1 MDELVKELLEN
12 GIIIQGFDGEH
23 TWIQMIART
32 TDEVKNTIKTA
43 INKHLSEEAVAE
55 EENGCPSKESCEL
68 DTWLFYFFKSG
79 DHTCLPDSK
88 GFYGLLLN
96 TACDDLLWLNTTT
109 RKTAEMRLIGEDNP
123 LKDTGQFVFAVNPDS
138 AVSLVSEDAVK
149 NKLLLG
155 TPEDYAVAHFNR
167 HAIVTAMITPN
178 DSLILDNLE
187 EIRKMIG
194 SLEWNEDG
202 TVNLAAIPSELVY
215 GGEKVK
221 MHAEGK
227 MYENEYGDFEVDDP
241 LEGNV
246 RFGEY
251 LVVVVPEEELKDK
264 RRCYNMYMYVAESL
278 LAAAKLGKRLNAIRY
293 AED

>member
-1 MDELVKELLEN
+1 MDELVKELLES

-43 INKHLSEEAVAE
+43 INKHLSEESVTDE
-55 EENGCPSKESCEL
+55 DC
-68 DTWLFYFFKSG
+68 
-79 DHTCLPDSK
+79 TCLPDSK
-88 GFYGLLLN
+88 GFYELLLN
-96 TACDDLLWLNTTT
+96 TACDDMLWLNTTT
-109 RKTAEMRLIGEDNP
+109 HKIAEMKLIEEDNP
-123 LKDTGQFVFAVNPDS
+123 LKDIGQFIFAVNLDS
-138 AVSLVSEDAVK
+138 AVSLVNEGTIK
-149 NKLLLG
+149 NKLLLS

-187 EIRKMIG
+187 EIRKMID

-202 TVNLAAIPSELVY
+202 TINLVTIPSEFIY
-215 GGEKVK
+215 RGERVK
-221 MHAEGK
+221 LHTEGK
-227 MYENEYGDFEVDDP
+227 LYENEYDDFEVEDP
-241 LEGNV
+241 LAGNV

-251 LVVVVPEEELKDK
+251 LVIVIPEEELKTEN
-264 RRCYNMYMYVAESL
+264 RCYNVYMYVAEPL
-278 LAAAKLGKRLNAIRY
+278 LEVAKLGKRLKALKY